1 MMRSRWRA
9 IRSLEDRERVVSRVV
24 DRLRADVRVS
34 IAAALE
40 LEGIEPALARVASLD
55 RVAAILEAHEELEA
69 FAFLYAIAH
78 ECSARRA
85 DARQAR
91 FVGAR
96 ARHTACEFPPFP
108 SETPRAPAARVS
120 RPVQQSLGLG
130 GATAAPQSPCS
141 ETEQPARLAPW
152 QRPRR
157 AL

>member
-1 MMRSRWRA
+1 MTWRR
-9 IRSLEDRERVVSRVV
+9 IHTLEDRERVVGLVV

-34 IAAALE
+34 IATALE
-40 LEGIEPALARVASLD
+40 LEGARPAMARVAQLE
-55 RVAAILEAHEELEA
+55 RVAQLVDAHPELDA
-69 FAFLYAIAH
+69 GAFLYAIAH
-78 ECSARRA
+78 ECAARRA

-91 FVGAR
+91 TGLEAAR
-96 ARHTACEFPPFP
+96 RRHTACEFPPFP

-141 ETEQPARLAPW
+141 ATEQPERLAPW